1 VDDAFLKTAREL
13 AERAGVIARGHFSQA
28 RTTWKSDNSPVTQAD
43 LEINQLVLDVLSE
56 RFPGHGIVGEEGSR
70 LTDGAEWVW
79 VCDPIDGTIP
89 YVLGVPTSAFSLALT
104 RNGESVLG
112 VAYDF
117 HGERLFSAVKGDGAY
132 LNDARLLPADL
143 SSLQSTVTDIEG
155 IWMRGLNDD
164 IDLTR
169 FPALLER
176 EGSKVL
182 KVCSMVYAGL
192 LVATGSLAGMVSRGD
207 KPWDVA
213 ALKIIVE
220 EAGGRVTDLFGEN
233 PRWDGRVRGCIV
245 SASGVHDAYRALVD
259 EAISSSARVS

>member
-1 VDDAFLKTAREL
+1 MEDAFLSVATEL
-13 AERAGVIARGHFSQA
+13 AERADVVARQYFRQA
-28 RTTWKSDNSPVTQAD
+28 ETSWKSDNTPVTEAD
-43 LEINQLVLDVLSE
+43 IAINQLVIDTISQ
-56 RFPGHGIVGEEGSR
+56 RFPTHGIVGEEASL

-89 YVLGVPTSAFSLALT
+89 YALGVPTSAFSLALT
-104 RNGESVLG
+104 RNGEVVLG
-112 VAYDF
+112 VASDF
-117 HGERLFSAVKGDGAY
+117 HAERLFTAVQGEGAY
-132 LNDARLLPADL
+132 LNGTRLEPSRIVSLR
-143 SSLQSTVTDIEG
+143 SSVTDIEG
-155 IWMRGLNDD
+155 IWMRGMNED

-192 LVATGSLAGMVSRGD
+192 MVATGQLAGMISRGD

-213 ALKIIVE
+213 ALKVIVE
-220 EAGGRVTDLFGEN
+220 EAGGRVTDLYGEN

-245 SASGVHDAYRALVD
+245 SAAGVHADYRKLVA
-259 EAISSSARVS
+259 EAAAG

>member
-1 VDDAFLKTAREL
+1 MDETFLSSAIEL
-13 AERAGVIARGHFSQA
+13 AHRAGELARAGFA
-28 RTTWKSDNSPVTQAD
+28 KGRERVWKADNTPVTETD
-43 LEINQLVLDVLSE
+43 LAINALVIETLSS
-56 RFPGHGIVGEEGSR
+56 RFPSHGIVGEEQSHAV
-70 LTDGAEWVW
+70 DGAEWVW

-89 YVLGVPTSAFSLALT
+89 FAYGIPTSAFSLALT
-104 RNGESVLG
+104 RNGEAMLG

-117 HGERLFSAVKGDGAY
+117 HGDRLFAAVKGEGAS
-132 LNDARLLPADL
+132 LNGNALKPEGFT
-143 SSLQSTVTDIEG
+143 SLKSTVTDVEG
-155 IWMRGLNDD
+155 VWMRGLNDD
-164 IDLTR
+164 IDLTQL
-169 FPALLER
+169 PHYLER

-192 LVATGSLAGMVSRGD
+192 LVAEGQLAGMVSRGD

-245 SASGVHDAYRALVD
+245 SAAGVHSAYRALVD
-259 EAISSSARVS
+259 ESLRV

>member
-1 VDDAFLKTAREL
+1 MEEAFLKTALEL
-13 AERAGVIARGHFSQA
+13 AERAGVIARQHYSQTRA
-28 RTTWKSDNSPVTQAD
+28 TWKSDNTPVTQAD

-70 LTDGAEWVW
+70 LQQGAEWVW

-89 YVLGVPTSAFSLALT
+89 YALGVPTSAFSLALT

-117 HGERLFSAVKGDGAY
+117 HGERLFSAIKGEGAF
-132 LNDARLLPADL
+132 LNGVRLQPANF
-143 SSLQSTVTDIEG
+143 SSLSATVTDIEG

-192 LVATGSLAGMVSRGD
+192 LVATGNLAGMVSRGD

-213 ALKIIVE
+213 ALKVIVE
-220 EAGGRVTDLFGEN
+220 EAGGRVTDLFGDE

-245 SASGVHDAYRALVD
+245 SASGVHEDYRALVD
-259 EAISSSARVS
+259 EVSGS

>member
-1 VDDAFLKTAREL
+1 VEDAFLKTAQEL
-13 AERAGVIARGHFSQA
+13 AERAGVIARKHFA
-28 RTTWKSDNSPVTQAD
+28 RTQTTWKSDNTPVTQAD
-43 LEINQLVLDVLSE
+43 LEINELVLNVLAE
-56 RFPGHGIVGEEGSR
+56 RFPGHGVVGEEGSK
-70 LTDGAEWVW
+70 LTDNAEFVW

-89 YVLGVPTSAFSLALT
+89 YALGIPTSAFSLALT

-117 HGERLFSAVKGDGAY
+117 HGERLFSAVKNNGAY
-132 LNDARLLPADL
+132 LNGAWLSPPSF
-143 SSLQSTVTDIEG
+143 SSLTSTVTDIEG

-169 FPALLER
+169 FPDLLER

-192 LVATGSLAGMVSRGD
+192 AVATGNLAGMVSRGD

-220 EAGGRVTDLFGEN
+220 EAGGRVTDLFGDD

-245 SASGVHDAYRALVD
+245 SASGVHSAYRALVD
-259 EAISSSARVS
+259 EALSAPS